1 MVKVTRSV
9 SEGGKARPRLRFG
22 LLGRCRKHLI
32 SARAEYKQKGSNIVC
47 DSPNPAQILVIED
60 EPPIRK
66 FVRAALNGAGYSV
79 SEAGTVK
86 EALQQILQS
95 MPDLLILD
103 LGLPDRDGLELLRQ
117 VREWSQ
123 VPVIVLSARGLEGDK
138 VAALDAGADDYLT
151 KPFGTS
157 ELLARLRVALRHAI
171 RAATPGSNSTE
182 FLVGDV
188 RVDFVARR
196 AFLAGV
202 PIKLT
207 NLEYRL
213 LATLVQ
219 NAGKVLTHR
228 FLLKQV
234 WGPDAVHETHYL
246 RVFTANLRKKLERDP
261 AQPRY
266 LLTEQGVGYRF
277 ADE

>member
-1 MVKVTRSV
+1 MENST
-9 SEGGKARPRLRFG
+9 
-22 LLGRCRKHLI
+22 
-32 SARAEYKQKGSNIVC
+32 
-47 DSPNPAQILVIED
+47 PAHILVVED
-60 EPPIRK
+60 EVPIRR
-66 FVRAALNGAGYSV
+66 FVRAALTGAGYSV
-79 SEAGTVK
+79 AEAVNVQDG
-86 EALQQILQS
+86 LRQILQQ
-95 MPDLLILD
+95 MPDLILLD

-123 VPVIVLSARGLEGDK
+123 VPIIVLSARGQEGDK

-157 ELLARLRVALRHAI
+157 ELLARMRVAIRHSI
-171 RAATPGSNSTE
+171 RAVALDANSTE
-182 FLVGDV
+182 FRVGDL

-196 AFLAGV
+196 AFLAGI

-234 WGPDAVHETHYL
+234 WGPDAIHETHYL
-246 RVFTANLRKKLERDP
+246 RVFTANLRKKIELDP

-277 ADE
+277 ADEL